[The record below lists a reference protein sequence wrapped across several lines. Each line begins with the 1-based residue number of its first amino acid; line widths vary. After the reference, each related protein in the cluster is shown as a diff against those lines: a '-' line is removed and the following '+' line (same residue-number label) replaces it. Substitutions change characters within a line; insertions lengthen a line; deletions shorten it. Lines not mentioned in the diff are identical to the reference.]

1 MKTVGKYL
9 QPYIV
14 RMILGVTIKFIGTM
28 MDLVLPWIL
37 SYVIDTVVPSGSIAG
52 IARYGGLMLL
62 CAVVCVA
69 FNVIANR
76 MAARVSKDVIKNLRH
91 DLFQK
96 ISRLSFSAIDRY
108 SVSSLVSRL
117 TNDTYNVHQMFDKL
131 QRGGVRAPLLVLGGI
146 TVTFLIDPV
155 LALVLLLISPL
166 MILTVYLVTRKG
178 VPLYRQV
185 QSRVEGLVRTV
196 RENASGVRV
205 IKALSRTEHEIDR
218 FTDVNAG
225 VREAEKRAGTVMA
238 TSNPIIG
245 LLLNAG
251 LTTVILVGAYRVQ
264 AGRMQAGTIIAFL
277 SYFTIILTATLTL
290 TKMFVVWSKGSAS
303 AQRIEEVLQSAEE
316 LPLAVA
322 APLQND
328 AYLVFDRVSFSYNGR
343 RDDLCDIS
351 FQLQRGQTLGII
363 GPTGSG
369 KTTLLALLMRFYDP
383 RCGAVSIGGRRVDT
397 IPQAEL
403 SAMFGVVFQNDVLLA
418 ESIYENISF
427 MRGVSKEQ
435 VERAAR
441 AAQAWEFIEALPDGL
456 DTAVG
461 IRGATL
467 SGGQRQRLLIARALA
482 GDPEILILDDAESA
496 LDYRTD
502 AKLRAAIRAS
512 YPHVTLL
519 VVSERIS
526 AIRSADRI
534 LSLTGGREEVSG
546 THEELMQKSAA
557 YRKIAELQ
565 MGGQA

>member
-9 QPYIV
+9 HPYIM

-62 CAVVCVA
+62 CAAVCVV
-69 FNVIANR
+69 FNVTANR

-166 MILTVYLVTRKG
+166 MILTVYLVTKKG

-185 QSRVEGLVRTV
+185 QGRVEGLVRTV

-218 FTDVNAG
+218 FTDVNTA

-245 LLLNAG
+245 LLLNTG
-251 LTTVILVGAYRVQ
+251 LTAVILVGAYRVQ
-264 AGRMQAGTIIAFL
+264 AGQMQTGTIIAFL
-277 SYFTIILTATLTL
+277 SYFTIILNATLTL

-303 AQRIEEVLQSAEE
+303 AQRIEEILQSAEE
-316 LPLAVA
+316 LPLAAA

-328 AYLVFDRVSFSYNGR
+328 AYLVFDHVSFSYNGR
-343 RDDLCDIS
+343 RDDLCNIS

-383 RCGAVSIGGRRVDT
+383 RRGAVYIGGRRVDT
-397 IPQAEL
+397 IPQSEL

-427 MRGVSKEQ
+427 MRGISREQ

-441 AAQAWEFIEALPDGL
+441 AAQAWEFIKTLPDGL

-502 AKLRAAIRAS
+502 ADLRAAIRAS
-512 YPHVTLL
+512 YQNVTLL

-526 AIRSADRI
+526 AIRSADLI
-534 LSLTGGREEVSG
+534 LSLMGGTEEVSG
-546 THEELMQKSAA
+546 THEMLMQQSAV